1 MTDATPTTPAC
12 DDEGHT
18 ALSPIE
24 AAFIRLSRTLDTCVA
39 AERHLLEV
47 DAFEYDDARAS
58 CEAAGETLTTQLG
71 QLLAMAEEGPADRSL
86 RRLSFMLNGVLSIEH
101 DADRAHFA
109 ASLLDH
115 AALFEVGE
123 RHPVRAPLRDLGRR
137 CIAQVSRL
145 IDLRDTITPRPLPKA
160 EGPGLAA

>member
-1 MTDATPTTPAC
+1 MTDATPTTSAC
-12 DDEGHT
+12 RDEGQI
-18 ALSPIE
+18 ALSSIE
-24 AAFIRLSRTLDTCVA
+24 AAFLRLSRTLDTCVA

-47 DAFEYDDARAS
+47 DAFEYDEARVA

-71 QLLAMAEEGPADRSL
+71 QLLPMADEGPADRSL
-86 RRLSFMLNGVLSIEH
+86 RRLSFMLNSVLSIEH

-109 ASLLDH
+109 ASLLDQ
-115 AALFEVGE
+115 AALFEVGG
-123 RHPVRAPLRDLGRR
+123 RHPASAPLRDLGWR

-145 IDLRDTITPRPLPKA
+145 IDLRDTITADPLPEA